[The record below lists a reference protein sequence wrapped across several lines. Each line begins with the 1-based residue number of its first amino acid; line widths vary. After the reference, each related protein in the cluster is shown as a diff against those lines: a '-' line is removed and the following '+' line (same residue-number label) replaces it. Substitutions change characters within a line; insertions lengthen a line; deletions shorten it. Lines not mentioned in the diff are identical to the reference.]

1 MTTADWTEGT
11 PRLLIE
17 SCPACG
23 HCWYLRRPACPRCG
37 GDEVRP
43 VSPAGTGRVLAVTVV
58 HRAPASGHPPTPYG
72 ICLVDLDE
80 KVRVMCRCEVDLA
93 VGAPV
98 LVAVH
103 NVPWAT
109 PTG

>member
-23 HCWYLRRPACPRCG
+23 HRWYLRRPACPRCG
-37 GDEVRP
+37 GDEVRRDAT
-43 VSPAGTGRVLAVTVV
+43 AGAGRVCAVTIV

-72 ICLVDLDE
+72 ICLVDLDDQ
-80 KVRVMCRCEVDLA
+80 VRIMCRCEVDVP
-93 VGAPV
+93 VGARV
-98 LVAVH
+98 LVALH
-103 NVPWAT
+103 DVPWAT
-109 PTG
+109 A